1 VRRCCRRLSPRRLAS
16 AEWNGNCSYAACAP
30 EAHASLLASC
40 KPLMLFTT
48 PRRRNLSS
56 RLCRLLWLYS
66 ALLLTQ
72 MAHATC
78 EKLPFS
84 DTGNE
89 AAAPIPFGR
98 INLTHPADPALNP
111 RGTLIASIVVPPTN
125 YTAKG
130 ATADSVMWRCD
141 KTDLDSGEVY
151 FLVSTNGDSRLGGH
165 NDIGRADGLVD
176 VYATWFKHVGLRLSM
191 EGVLF
196 SRYWRK
202 VPLKNYALVNQNG
215 KEKVEIRLGDI
226 PPLQAE
232 LYRVSQPTPRKGRSK
247 NCAGYLDLHGAS
259 EPSAA
264 GTMYDCPLP
273 NAYIHLH
280 GPGLEGKQD
289 EIGDDHNTRY
299 KSWSG
304 NNGFAYRL
312 YRAASL
318 SALPSCVVRSA
329 TPHVSLG
336 TLSVQQL
343 EAGAEASS
351 TFRVEVD
358 CNQNALSGTLDGQTA
373 IGLQVSTGAFAAAR
387 KLGLV
392 HDEGVEYLLS
402 DQYGSERIAKGVG
415 IALYDAGGH
424 QRRFVGQPG
433 SVGKGYPRGPSAGW
447 YPVKHYAHSKGEEAP
462 GGDSRQQLDFTA
474 RLVKLQAQQLTP
486 GKVRA
491 TAHVLVRVQ

>member
-1 VRRCCRRLSPRRLAS
+1 
-16 AEWNGNCSYAACAP
+16 
-30 EAHASLLASC
+30 
-40 KPLMLFTT
+40 MLFT
-48 PRRRNLSS
+48 RRRNP
-56 RLCRLLWLYS
+56 RPHLCRLLSLYS

-78 EKLPFS
+78 EKLPYLE
-84 DTGNE
+84 TENG

-111 RGTLIASIVVPPTN
+111 SGTLIASIVVPPTN

-130 ATADSVMWRCD
+130 AKADSVMWRCD
-141 KTDLDSGEVY
+141 KVDLDSGKVY
-151 FLVSTNGDSRLGGH
+151 FLVSTNGDSRFGGH

-191 EGVLF
+191 DGVLL

-202 VPLKNYALVNQNG
+202 VPLKNYTVVNQNG
-215 KEKVEIRLGDI
+215 KDKVEIRLGDI

-232 LYRVSQPTPRKGRSK
+232 LYRVSQLTPRKGRLA
-247 NCAGYLDLHGAS
+247 NCAGYLDQHGAS

-264 GTMYDCPLP
+264 GTAYDCPSP
-273 NAYIHLH
+273 NAYIQLH

-289 EIGDDHNTRY
+289 EIGDDHNTRH
-299 KSWSG
+299 KFWG
-304 NNGFAYRL
+304 KDNGFAYRL

-318 SALPSCVVRSA
+318 SALPGCVVRSA

-336 TLSVQQL
+336 TISVQQL
-343 EAGAEASS
+343 EAEAEASS

-433 SVGKGYPRGPSAGW
+433 SVGKGYPRGPGAGW
-447 YPVKHYAHSKGEEAP
+447 YPVKHYAHSKGEAA

-474 RLVKLQAQQLTP
+474 KLVKLQAQQVTP